1 MAITQLEYCTAQ
13 TNVISSLA
21 DKPNAQSGMTA
32 AQLKAKFDAADAA
45 IKAYIN
51 DTLVPYVNETLGAA
65 IGAAAED
72 VGDGAV
78 TESKLATSAV
88 TADKIANSAVTSAKI
103 GAGAV
108 GTAKLADGSI
118 TTEKLASSLVVPIAN
133 GGTGNTTGLA
143 ASATKLAT
151 AQVLRTNLSK
161 VTAAY
166 FDGTT
171 NASIGV
177 SGILPID
184 YGGTGASTAGNAL
197 ANLGGISITK
207 LWENA
212 SPTSAFAAQTIS
224 LDLSGYDFVD
234 IVYYGRTGPN
244 DALSAN
250 GYYTARCPVGEF
262 GSLQVATLIGGT
274 ASYHWISC
282 RAFEVTTSGIEFGY
296 GRYIYFSYT
305 TAGDNGGYSETTN
318 IPYRIYGIKGVK

>member
-21 DKPNAQSGMTA
+21 DKPNTQSGMTA

-161 VTAAY
+161 ATAAY

-177 SGILPID
+177 SGTLPIAN
-184 YGGTGASTAGNAL
+184 GGTGAADAATAL
-197 ANLGGISITK
+197 ANLSGISITK

-212 SPTSAFAAQTIS
+212 SPTSSFAAQTIA

-234 IVYYGRTGPN
+234 IAYYGRTGASP
-244 DALSAN
+244 AMATS
-250 GYYTARCPVGEF
+250 GFYTARLLF
-262 GSLQVATLIGGT
+262 GKYGALNISSLIGSGVDF
-274 ASYHWISC
+274 I
-282 RAFEVTTSGIEFGY
+282 EVESRVVLVTETGVKFDKGMY
-296 GRYIYFSYT
+296 AYVN
-305 TAGDNGGYSETTN
+305 ADGDNSSSN
-318 IPYRIYGIKGVK
+318 DPSSSVPYRIYGIKGVK

>member
-212 SPTSAFAAQTIS
+212 SPTSSFAKDQAIYFEDSYDGYVILSRASTSNIDIIVTLCLNTDYTCNTNTYCNYYSDIYIGRSFWPASNRITFAAGTS
-224 LDLSGYDFVD
+224 ES
-234 IVYYGRTGPN
+234 
-244 DALSAN
+244 SASS
-250 GYYTARCPVGEF
+250 AVM
-262 GSLQVATLIGGT
+262 
-274 ASYHWISC
+274 
-282 RAFEVTTSGIEFGY
+282 
-296 GRYIYFSYT
+296 
-305 TAGDNGGYSETTN
+305 
-318 IPYRIYGIKGVK
+318 IPLRIYGIKGVK